1 MSDMPLAGSAPMSPT
16 GSGSR
21 PSYSRQTSR
30 DSVVGGSA
38 SPNLPPRRLHASV
51 PGPEE
56 DEMAPQN
63 VSFIDSS
70 AEDDGGDEAVNSA
83 SKRLSQLNITSGSK
97 TYRVVHNNNTGNNSS
112 EKESSPSPTRQ
123 RPTLSSA
130 FKQSRRGSSGEG
142 GHSGPSSLRS
152 NSGVGLTE
160 EEAEMLAAIKTEKLK
175 DDADASKGFVISFDS
190 DTPKKPKPQLKP
202 RRLSS
207 KKNSLA
213 GQSEMSSDGSNS
225 SRKENVPPELMIC
238 IDMNTGDESAG
249 SGGLGDLGGQSGGR
263 TYSRKS
269 RTSNGGIDLHNPSA
283 WRSYDQEP
291 LSSDQDSGTLV
302 PVPKFDVDPEVPL
315 ETMVALD
322 SASDQSGEPDTT
334 DHMRHNTGLIIG
346 DDLVNAKDP
355 GVMDEMQRKKE
366 KIMMQSLRRKQQGEE
381 NRLRKLEEERLKKEA
396 EAAKE
401 EERNRKKEEEKARKE
416 AILEQ
421 HKLKKE
427 MDRAEEEGLRM
438 PEPVSAKPVPKLRA
452 KSATKASGRPRPKT
466 IHVDQDADVNT
477 ALQQSRGPRGS
488 ISNISVS
495 TGLPSPKKSGIPTLP
510 PTGSGTA
517 SSPGWAT
524 RPTPTVRRKPSNVST
539 VSMAEGIVRLSQTNA
554 ARAN

>member
-1 MSDMPLAGSAPMSPT
+1 MG
-16 GSGSR
+16 
-21 PSYSRQTSR
+21 
-30 DSVVGGSA
+30 
-38 SPNLPPRRLHASV
+38 
-51 PGPEE
+51 
-56 DEMAPQN
+56 
-63 VSFIDSS
+63 
-70 AEDDGGDEAVNSA
+70 
-83 SKRLSQLNITSGSK
+83 
-97 TYRVVHNNNTGNNSS
+97 
-112 EKESSPSPTRQ
+112 
-123 RPTLSSA
+123 
-130 FKQSRRGSSGEG
+130 
-142 GHSGPSSLRS
+142 
-152 NSGVGLTE
+152 
-160 EEAEMLAAIKTEKLK
+160 
-175 DDADASKGFVISFDS
+175 
-190 DTPKKPKPQLKP
+190 
-202 RRLSS
+202 
-207 KKNSLA
+207 
-213 GQSEMSSDGSNS
+213 SSDGSNS

-238 IDMNTGDESAG
+238 IDMNTGDESTG
-249 SGGLGDLGGQSGGR
+249 SGGLGDPGGQSGGR

-291 LSSDQDSGTLV
+291 LSSDQDSGTLG

-322 SASDQSGEPDTT
+322 SSSDQSGEPDTT

-488 ISNISVS
+488 ISNISDISCRSAAVGSLRSLSPLNSLRRNTVGPRSNQMTKSRSYANLSGPGSLPGYARRGRGGDYDDGASDISS
-495 TGLPSPKKSGIPTLP
+495 TSGFGSAYGYRSGSRTRLYREPTTKSNRTIVLNAIEFVVFPGVVNADTRNRVLDVIDRCDCPHFLLLFRDAKCQFRGLYAYYPDTEEVYKIYGTGPKQVTENMFETFFKYNSGGKKFTKIHTKSL
-510 PTGSGTA
+510 
-517 SSPGWAT
+517 
-524 RPTPTVRRKPSNVST
+524 TVT
-539 VSMAEGIVRLSQTNA
+539 IDGFA
-554 ARAN
+554 